1 MLRAIKN
8 YWAFTKLGYRLV
20 VFVVL
25 PIVILLL
32 GAFCIWAQIPIMV
45 AMLLGYI
52 YMPTV
57 DIMVDNWLLGGFY
70 AKNNSSLEYL
80 QSSNRFKTMIRDVVL
95 VDTIRRFILYVGVY
109 VIVLVAEMNHPE
121 QLEGYRI
128 CSFLPMFCFV
138 ISQAGVLVARHF
150 MVWNQA
156 YAVGAVLMLVE
167 AVCLAP
173 LVDITEKYTW
183 LVQGVLAVLAIAIG
197 IIVVVYSMKKVRDS
211 YYDK

>member
-57 DIMVDNWLLGGFY
+57 DNWFLGGFY

-95 VDTIRRFILYVGVY
+95 VDIVRRFILYVGVY
-109 VIVLVAEMNHPE
+109 IVVFVAGMNHPE
-121 QLEGYRI
+121 QMEGYRI

-138 ISQAGVLVARHF
+138 ISQTGILVARHF
-150 MVWNQA
+150 MTWNQA
-156 YAVGAVLMLVE
+156 YAVGAVLMLIE
-167 AVCLAP
+167 SVCLAP

-183 LVQGVLAVLAIAIG
+183 FVQGVLAVLAIAIA
-197 IIVVVYSMKKVRDS
+197 IIVVLYSMKKVRDS